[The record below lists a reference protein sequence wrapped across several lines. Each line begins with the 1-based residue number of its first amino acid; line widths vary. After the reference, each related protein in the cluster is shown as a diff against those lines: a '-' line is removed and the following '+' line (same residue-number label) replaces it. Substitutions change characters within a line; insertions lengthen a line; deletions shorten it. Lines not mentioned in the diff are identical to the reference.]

1 MSDTKV
7 KIIDI
12 QVRYKDAVDGIAKYR
27 TAIAEAQKIQKDL
40 KKDLKDGKIT
50 QQEYDQSM
58 ASSTVYIRQ
67 NNEAMRTLQNQ
78 VNNQIKAQQEQEGSL
93 KQLRAELSNAT
104 AAFDAMSR
112 AERES
117 ASGMELRSHIN
128 EITKELKGAEEST
141 LRFYRNVGN
150 YQEATSG
157 LETVKVKIQDVG
169 KTLLAAAG
177 VGSALDFGKDVVK
190 VTTEYQDGMARIQ
203 AVTNA
208 TKEDMKMMSDEVR
221 KQGRDTIYSTKEAAD
236 AMEVLARGGFTA
248 EEATAALGKTLQ
260 SAQANTI
267 DLETA
272 ADLMIRTMRGFDMP
286 ISEEEMEHAN
296 DVLAKTAASS
306 ATNVVELG
314 EALKNAAPFGHA
326 LKQPIEEVNAALGVL
341 ADVGIRGADAGTA
354 LRMVILGLSTSTAKQ
369 QKVFKEFG
377 IDISQSSLEADG
389 LTKTLQK
396 LKASGIMEASDSAN
410 KLADVFGRRVTPQVM
425 ALVNNIDQLDSKLGT
440 LQNAQGTTERMFNQS
455 YSDMSVALFEL
466 DSAWEAFKIAI
477 GESNNDALLAPMNGL
492 TEIIKWLEEHLPEVT
507 NFIVSLLASVSFA
520 KLVSQAQASFTT
532 IRNSAVTNAEA
543 ASATVKTLQ
552 QQEITLRKTVA
563 SQTVAIENA
572 SGTERKM
579 IEARL
584 LANKRELANTEKALV
599 KVKTAEIQTW
609 EKAAA
614 LNSASA
620 WKSAMAAC
628 SVAVK
633 GFVTASKTALKG
645 FVFTAVI
652 MLAFEAIQKLF
663 SFIDTSSG
671 STFGK
676 ITSAV
681 TGFIKKGLN
690 MLVNAVSSVVGW
702 FKDFTEN
709 SRLMQVALL
718 GLKTN
723 MNILGVVFKTV
734 WTIFKTGLKQ
744 IAASFKGLISIVGG
758 VATALEGL
766 FTLNWNNI
774 KRGIGQVGT
783 AVTNFWK
790 DVTSNAKEGTTEIVN
805 SAKTAVK
812 GIQEA
817 GEDLSVSKAFGGT
830 DIERQAIKDRR
841 NMEAATLEITKEIAK
856 EKEKIS
862 KKEIENTKKINK
874 AREDG
879 DEKTIKSLEK
889 ENELLEKRKKHLSL
903 EETKDQMIYERAME
917 KNGTP
922 VDKGKKMVIT
932 KPAESHSQTVT
943 TEESV
948 SESPEASVSGG
959 TGSTSDA
966 KAEKAAKKKAE
977 AELKAMQEAEQSM
990 LDLME
995 DTAQKRRMQIE
1006 KQYNDEIRRLK
1017 VRLATE
1023 KSLSEEAKEAIR
1035 QAIINKEQKLQQELE
1050 KLSEEELKRDVE
1062 QKQKLLSSRLSIAKK
1077 GSEEELR
1084 IKKEQND
1091 QQLILDEQALKEEER
1106 VQMNDAQQRLQA
1118 AISQYGAESEQA
1130 QSAKEHQLEIESA
1143 FLERR
1148 ANLQEAH
1155 RQQQLELEQQYQQNL
1170 ADLRQQAWQNQISEM
1185 EIRQTEEELQRMGKT
1200 EEDAEIYLNQ
1210 QEGFQMLNLEIVEQG
1225 EMDILAA
1232 KQQAAEEYYNS
1243 IVAQGQ
1249 LVGETEE
1256 SYNSRRLQ
1264 AYKSMIDSKK
1274 ALRDAEI
1281 KNEKAHLNSSKAIT
1295 NSLISLTSAIGES
1308 DENFARL
1315 SKILTLAQIAIDTG
1329 KAISAGVAKAIAVGW
1344 PACIPAVATTVA
1356 TVMTNMATAISTV
1369 NSANFAEGGKV
1380 SGPGSGTS
1388 DSIPANL
1395 SNGEFVMTAKATKLF
1410 EPLLVAM
1417 NNVGAGVVPVSVNN
1431 AYRDTNLR
1439 ADDLTDS
1446 FTQAAIN
1453 IRPVVSVEEITETQ
1467 HRVEIIQSLDNL

>member
-177 VGSALDFGKDVVK
+177 VGSALDFGKDVLNVSR
-190 VTTEYQDGMARIQ
+190 EFGDGMARVQ

-208 TKEDMKMMSDEVR
+208 SAEDMKKMTDEAR
-221 KQGRDTIYSTKEAAD
+221 KMGRETIYHATDAAA
-236 AMEVLARGGFTA
+236 AMETLARGGFNA
-248 EEATAALGKTLQ
+248 EEATAALSKTLQ
-260 SAQANTI
+260 LAQANTV
-267 DLETA
+267 DLDTA

-296 DVLAKTAASS
+296 DVLSKTAASS

-410 KLADVFGRRVTPQVM
+410 KLADVFGRRATPQVM
-425 ALVNNIDQLDSKLGT
+425 ALVNNIDQLSGKLGV
-440 LQNAQGTTERMFNQS
+440 LQESQGTTERMFNQS
-455 YSDMSVALFEL
+455 YTDVSQSLFTL
-466 DSAWEAFKIAI
+466 SSAWESFKISL
-477 GESNNDALLAPMNGL
+477 GESNSGALIAPMEGL
-492 TEIIKWLEEHLPEVT
+492 TELVRWLEEHLPEVS

-599 KVKTAEIQTW
+599 KAKTAEIQTW

-620 WKSAMAAC
+620 WTSAMAAC

-690 MLVNAVSSVVGW
+690 ILINTVKSVVSW
-702 FKDFTEN
+702 FTDFTEN

-790 DVTSNAKEGTTEIVN
+790 DTTSNAKNATTEIVDN
-805 SAKTAVK
+805 TKKAVSNIKNAAEETA
-812 GIQEA
+812 
-817 GEDLSVSKAFGGT
+817 SSKAFGGSESVSNIGNT
-830 DIERQAIKDRR
+830 
-841 NMEAATLEITKEIAK
+841 
-856 EKEKIS
+856 S
-862 KKEIENTKKINK
+862 KSQSKQKKQ
-874 AREDG
+874 
-879 DEKTIKSLEK
+879 KS
-889 ENELLEKRKKHLSL
+889 
-903 EETKDQMIYERAME
+903 
-917 KNGTP
+917 TP
-922 VDKGKKMVIT
+922 KSA
-932 KPAESHSQTVT
+932 PAQTVT

-948 SESPEASVSGG
+948 SESPETGVSGG

-1264 AYKSMIDSKK
+1264 AYGNMVDSKK

-1281 KNEKAHLNSSKAIT
+1281 KNEKAHLNASKAIT

-1369 NSANFAEGGKV
+1369 NSANFAEGGRV

>member
-177 VGSALDFGKDVVK
+177 VGSALDFGKDVLNVSR
-190 VTTEYQDGMARIQ
+190 EFGDGMARVQ

-208 TKEDMKMMSDEVR
+208 SAEDMKKMTDEAR
-221 KQGRDTIYSTKEAAD
+221 KMGRETIYHATDAAA
-236 AMEVLARGGFTA
+236 AMETLARGGFNA
-248 EEATAALGKTLQ
+248 EEATAALSKTLQ
-260 SAQANTI
+260 LAQANTV
-267 DLETA
+267 DLDTA

-296 DVLAKTAASS
+296 DVLSKTAASS

-410 KLADVFGRRVTPQVM
+410 KLADVFGRRATPQVM
-425 ALVNNIDQLDSKLGT
+425 ALVNNIDQLSGKLGV
-440 LQNAQGTTERMFNQS
+440 LQESQGTTERMFNQS
-455 YSDMSVALFEL
+455 YTDVSQSLFTL
-466 DSAWEAFKIAI
+466 SSAWESFKISL
-477 GESNNDALLAPMNGL
+477 GESNSGALIAPMEGL
-492 TEIIKWLEEHLPEVT
+492 TELVRWLEEHLPEVS

-599 KVKTAEIQTW
+599 KAKTAEIQTW

-614 LNSASA
+614 LNSAST
-620 WKSAMAAC
+620 WKSAMTAC

-663 SFIDTSSG
+663 SFIDTSSD

-744 IAASFKGLISIVGG
+744 IAALFKGLISIVGG

-766 FTLNWNNI
+766 FTLNWDNV

-790 DVTSNAKEGTTEIVN
+790 DTTSNAKNATTEIVDN
-805 SAKTAVK
+805 TKKAVSNIKNAAEETA
-812 GIQEA
+812 
-817 GEDLSVSKAFGGT
+817 SSKAFGGSESVSNIGNT
-830 DIERQAIKDRR
+830 
-841 NMEAATLEITKEIAK
+841 
-856 EKEKIS
+856 S
-862 KKEIENTKKINK
+862 KSQSKQKKQ
-874 AREDG
+874 
-879 DEKTIKSLEK
+879 KS
-889 ENELLEKRKKHLSL
+889 
-903 EETKDQMIYERAME
+903 
-917 KNGTP
+917 TP
-922 VDKGKKMVIT
+922 KSA
-932 KPAESHSQTVT
+932 PAQTVT

-948 SESPEASVSGG
+948 SESPETGVSGG

-1077 GSEEELR
+1077 GSEDELR

-1118 AISQYGAESEQA
+1118 AIAQYGAESEQA

-1264 AYKSMIDSKK
+1264 AYGNMVDSKK

-1281 KNEKAHLNSSKAIT
+1281 KNEKAHLNASKAIT

-1369 NSANFAEGGKV
+1369 NSANFAEGGRV